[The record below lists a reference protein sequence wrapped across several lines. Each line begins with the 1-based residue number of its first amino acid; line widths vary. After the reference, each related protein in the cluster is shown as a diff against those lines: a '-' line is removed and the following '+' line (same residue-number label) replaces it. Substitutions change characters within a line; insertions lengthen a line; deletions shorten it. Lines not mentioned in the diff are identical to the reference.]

1 MCCARFDVAVFDLV
15 RLSCPGAAV
24 SDPPLYV
31 MPCKQWVS
39 RNSSVYRGIFFF
51 VSIWWV
57 FISIYFVQVPCN
69 ITRDMFCI
77 LPLFEPY
84 LHALMS

>member
-1 MCCARFDVAVFDLV
+1 MCCARFDVAVFELV
-15 RLSCPGAAV
+15 RLSCLGAAV

-51 VSIWWV
+51 FFNLVG
-57 FISIYFVQVPCN
+57 IYQHLLCSGP
-69 ITRDMFCI
+69 M
-77 LPLFEPY
+77 
-84 LHALMS
+84 